1 MKIEEFINYLND
13 NNIAYTDEI
22 LNALKIYADYLLE
35 YNSHTNL
42 TAFKTKEEVYLKHF
56 LDSILLLAKYD
67 IPNNAKILD
76 IGTGA
81 GFPGVIIKIFRPDTD
96 IVLLDSNNKK
106 ITFLNNI
113 IEKLSL
119 TNIKT
124 VNDRAENFIKNNRES
139 FDIVTSRAVS
149 NLNLLS
155 ELSIPFVKI
164 GGYFLPMKGDVTEE
178 LNSSKNAITIL
189 GGTYI
194 NTINY
199 ELPIENSARSIVV
212 IEKNK
217 PTESIYPRLYDK
229 IKKKPL

>member
-22 LNALKIYADYLLE
+22 LNALEIYANYLLE

-56 LDSILLLAKYD
+56 LDSILLLTKYD
-67 IPNNAKILD
+67 IPSNAKILD

-81 GFPGVIIKIFRPDTD
+81 GFPGVIIKIFRPDTE

-106 ITFLNNI
+106 ITFLNNL

-178 LNSSKNAITIL
+178 FNSSKNAITTL
-189 GGTYI
+189 GGNYI

-212 IEKNK
+212 IEKIK